1 MTQTRD
7 PSPGDAPLR
16 KADDAS
22 SSLHETI
29 LPTAFVRV
37 FPREPVFWFM
47 MAAFAIVAYVF
58 YSTEFRDTLEDW
70 FFDVRMTWA
79 PEVAPIADLVV
90 VAIDERAIEVLDSDR
105 FRTRYDVRKRPFL
118 SIESLTTIAS
128 ILTNSDAT
136 AVVLLAPNHSFPH
149 ADPELKE
156 LTQIVRYDPRMFIGT
171 TEYNRQVPS
180 VTQIPEPLGG
190 ISDRVYGYETFRKR
204 SNVIVR
210 KLPYVSFRGLNE
222 ELMLPA
228 KLAMT
233 LGGTFGD
240 LSGSY
245 TINHI
250 HPSRFETIN
259 ASEARLNPRGLQK
272 SVRNK
277 IVVVGYTIPRDVPF
291 QTTDMM
297 LVNTP
302 LVGDE
307 QSADRGEALTY
318 LTANAIENLIHNRDL
333 TPANTV
339 VNFIQTIVVAVI
351 CGLMW
356 EFGSLA
362 ASVATAFLWITL
374 VFAHSLLFSWFN
386 VVIPLADTFL
396 ASALISIFAA
406 VNKLKNELREIAER
420 QANAESKT
428 EIARLQSH
436 FLDEFAGWLKA
447 MTELVITKI
456 QGSKPLVL
464 AAAPDTGALFHRAF
478 AAGED
483 FHEYLES
490 IRQIPSLEN
499 AALGK
504 LHREKIALEPF
515 IERIT
520 RRFAVKLADR
530 EMKLIIAINPDSES
544 VHVNASLLDSII
556 FNYISNAVKYS
567 PKNTAITISARRSRR
582 RTVISV
588 TDEGAGIAP
597 ELRERIFE
605 KFYRIQDDRLYGAK
619 GTGLG
624 LYLCRYFAEQIGGK
638 VDVRPGE
645 NGKGSEFRVVLP

>member
-1 MTQTRD
+1 MKSSGGLPPELEDT
-7 PSPGDAPLR
+7 
-16 KADDAS
+16 
-22 SSLHETI
+22 SSLHETL
-29 LPTAFVRV
+29 LPTALVRV
-37 FPREPVFWFM
+37 FPRDPLFWFM
-47 MAAFAIVAYVF
+47 MAAFALVSYVF

-70 FFDVRMTWA
+70 FFDVRMKWA
-79 PEVAPIADLVV
+79 PEVAPVNDLVV
-90 VAIDERAIEVLDSDR
+90 VSIDDQAIEVLDSDR

-118 SIESLTTIAS
+118 SIESLTSVAS

-136 AVVLLAPNHSFPH
+136 AVVLLAPNHSFLH
-149 ADPELKE
+149 SDPEMKE
-156 LTQIVRYDPRMFIGT
+156 LTEIVRYDPRMFIGT
-171 TEYNRQVPS
+171 TEYNRQVPG
-180 VTQIPEPLGG
+180 VTQIPLPLGS
-190 ISDRVYGYETFRKR
+190 ISDRVFGYETFRKR
-204 SNVIVR
+204 SNVVVR
-210 KLPYVSFRGLNE
+210 TLPYLSFRGLNE
-222 ELMLPA
+222 DLMLPT

-245 TINHI
+245 TINQI
-250 HPSRFETIN
+250 RPSRFETIS
-259 ASEARLNPRGLQK
+259 AAEARLNPRELQK

-277 IVVVGYTIPRDVPF
+277 VVVVGYTVPRDVPF

-302 LVGDE
+302 LVGDV
-307 QSADRGEALTY
+307 QSADQGESLTY
-318 LTANAIENLIHNRDL
+318 LTANAIENLLHNRDL
-333 TPANTV
+333 TPADTV
-339 VNFIQTIVVAVI
+339 VNFAQTIMVAVI

-362 ASVATAFLWITL
+362 ASVITAALWIIL
-374 VFAHSLLFSWFN
+374 IYIHSLIFSWFN
-386 VVIPLADTFL
+386 IAVPLADTFL

-406 VNKLKNELREIAER
+406 VNKLKTELKEIAER
-420 QANAESKT
+420 QTNAESKT

-436 FLDEFAGWLKA
+436 FLDEFSGWLKV

-456 QGSKPLVL
+456 QASKPGVL
-464 AAAPDTGALFHRAF
+464 TTAPDSGALFHRAF

-499 AALGK
+499 AAVGR
-504 LHREKIALEPF
+504 LHREKIILEPF

-520 RRFAVKLADR
+520 RRFAVKLGDR
-530 EMKLIIAINPDSES
+530 GMRIHISIAKDAQTLR
-544 VHVNASLLDSII
+544 VNASLLDSII

-567 PKNTAITISARRSRR
+567 PKNSTITIRVRKTTRR
-582 RTVISV
+582 RTIISV
-588 TDEGAGIAP
+588 MDEGVGIAP
-597 ELRERIFE
+597 ALRERVFE

-624 LYLCRYFAEQIGGK
+624 LYLCRYFAEQMGGR
-638 VDVRPGE
+638 VDVRTGDH
-645 NGKGSEFRVVLP
+645 GIGSEFRVVLP

>member
-1 MTQTRD
+1 MPAHRD
-7 PSPGDAPLR
+7 PEEDG
-16 KADDAS
+16 
-22 SSLHETI
+22 SSLHETM
-29 LPTAFVRV
+29 LPSSLVRV
-37 FPREPVFWFM
+37 FPRDPLFWFM
-47 MAAFAIVAYVF
+47 MMAFAIVSYIF

-70 FFDVRMTWA
+70 FFDVRMQWA
-79 PEVAPIADLVV
+79 PEVSPVEDLVV
-90 VAIDERAIEVLDSDR
+90 VSIDDHAIDVLDSDR
-105 FRTRYDVRKRPFL
+105 FRIRYDTRKRPFL
-118 SIESLTTIAS
+118 SIDSLTHIAA

-156 LTQIVRYDPRMFIGT
+156 LTEIVRYDPRMFIGT
-171 TEYNRQVPS
+171 TEYNRLVPG
-180 VTQIPEPLGG
+180 VTQMPDPLGS
-190 ISDRVYGYETFRKR
+190 ISDRVFGYETFRKR
-204 SNVIVR
+204 SNVVVR
-210 KLPYVSFRGLNE
+210 NLPYVSFRGLNE
-222 ELMLPA
+222 ELMLPV

-240 LSGSY
+240 LSGTY

-250 HPSRFETIN
+250 RPERFQTVS
-259 ASEARLNPRGLQK
+259 AAEARLNPRELQK
-272 SVRNK
+272 IVRNK
-277 IVVVGYTIPRDVPF
+277 IVVVGYTVPRDVPF

-297 LVNTP
+297 SVNTP

-307 QSADRGEALTY
+307 QSADRGEAMTY
-318 LTANAIENLIHNRDL
+318 LTANAVENLIHNRDL
-333 TPANTV
+333 SSADTV
-339 VNFIQTIVVAVI
+339 LNFIQTIAVAMI

-362 ASVATAFLWITL
+362 ASVITAVLWI
-374 VFAHSLLFSWFN
+374 SLIYGHALIFSWLD

-406 VNKLKNELREIAER
+406 VNKLKTELREIAER
-420 QANAESKT
+420 QTNAESKT

-436 FLDEFAGWLKA
+436 FLDEFASWLKS
-447 MTELVITKI
+447 MTELVLSKI
-456 QGSKPLVL
+456 QRSKPEVL
-464 AAAPDTGALFHRAF
+464 ATAPNSAALFHRAF

-499 AALGK
+499 TALSK
-504 LHREKIALEPF
+504 MAREKVALEPF
-515 IERIT
+515 IERIS
-520 RRFAVKLADR
+520 RRFAVKLSDR
-530 EMKLIIAINPDSES
+530 NMTLKISISPTCKEVK
-544 VHVNASLLDSII
+544 VNASLLDSIV

-567 PKNTAITISARRSRR
+567 PKGSTITIKARRTRRR

-588 TDEGAGIAP
+588 VDQGVGIAP
-597 ELRERIFE
+597 DLRERIFE

-624 LYLCRYFAEQIGGK
+624 LYLCRYFAEQMGGK
-638 VDVRPGE
+638 VEVKPGE
-645 NGKGSEFRVVLP
+645 NGVGSEFRVILP